1 MLLSKETYDKFT
13 KRQYYVPQREWSER
27 ERDERPLDYV
37 KRGGGGNP
45 FNAALRKAKGRRS
58 LASDPLPF
66 TQSIAHSSILSAEK
80 NRTKQ
85 AMLKTVKANIAIGRK
100 SGAFDLNNHGL
111 LIAKQQMQMVICCM
125 T

>member
-1 MLLSKETYDKFT
+1 MFENSVSKEHINAMWKAVNDATRFSLDYQLNADMISKETYDKFT

-66 TQSIAHSSILSAEK
+66 IQSIAHSSVIIV
-80 NRTKQ
+80 TGKQ
-85 AMLKTVKANIAIGRK
+85 IGR
-100 SGAFDLNNHGL
+100 AH
-111 LIAKQQMQMVICCM
+111 V
-125 T
+125 